1 MIIEEG
7 DIFEITL
14 FNGAKENYE
23 VFDRGFYKG
32 MHGISDHYQASVRK
46 TTAKSYDDI
55 YTIYTNVK

>member
-32 MHGISDHYQASVRK
+32 MHGISGVGKKNNSK
-46 TTAKSYDDI
+46 I
-55 YTIYTNVK
+55 I